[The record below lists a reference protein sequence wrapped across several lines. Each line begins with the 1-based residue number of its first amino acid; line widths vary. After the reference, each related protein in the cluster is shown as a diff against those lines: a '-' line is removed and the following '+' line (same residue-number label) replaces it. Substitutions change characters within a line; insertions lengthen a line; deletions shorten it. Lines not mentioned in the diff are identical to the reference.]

1 MLFPVICGSYLDDVE
16 KMKIKVKSVNVK
28 YFIITVNSPKIGC
41 RKKKILIKGEEG
53 IRGLW
58 RGNWEGDNI

>member
-41 RKKKILIKGEEG
+41 RKKKKSSK
-53 IRGLW
+53 RGR
-58 RGNWEGDNI
+58 RG